1 MYPIN
6 VPQLMRRGTLGSSA
20 LDRTLPHRS
29 SRRLGLQRALAAI
42 RRDTPDESL
51 RASGTQKP
59 VSAGGC

>member
-6 VPQLMRRGTLGSSA
+6 VPELMRRGTLGSNA
-20 LDRTLPHRS
+20 HDRTLRHRP
-29 SRRLGLQRALAAI
+29 SRRLGPQRALAAI
-42 RRDTPDESL
+42 RHDTLDESL